1 MKLKQQ
7 QYDDISEELKPLCEI
22 KENLKEVDEWG
33 KPSTFNKIKKLH
45 ADNLYGNHLFYYIID
60 IV

>member
-1 MKLKQQ
+1 MELKQQ

-45 ADNLYGNHLFYYIID
+45 ADNLYGNHL
-60 IV
+60 